1 VRKEKAPRLSSLF
14 PEGRIEMSSKILI
27 AEDEEI
33 TLKHILSTLQKEG
46 YDAIGVPDGRKA
58 LDKIEKELFDIL
70 IADIKMPGL
79 TGIELLEKV
88 RERHLETDVII
99 ITGYGSI
106 SSAVDAIKKGAR
118 DYVTKPFDLDE
129 LLLKVK
135 KIHEEKVLKK
145 EIMALKISLGVDKK
159 ISSVAK
165 SESMK
170 NILAVVDSIKES
182 NCNVLLTGESGVG
195 KSMVAKMLHFS
206 SGRREKPFLS
216 INCAT
221 FTENLLASELFGYEK
236 GAFTG
241 AVKTKQ
247 GLLEIADTGTLFL
260 DEITEMSTNLQA
272 KLLNVI
278 EGGEFFRVG
287 GTKPIRADVRFIA
300 ATNQNVQTLISEG
313 RFREDLYYRLNIME
327 IYIPPLRDRREDI
340 EPLCVFFL
348 EKHLHSYNKNITGF
362 TREAIDVLMNYSFP
376 GNVRELENIVERAII
391 LEKNSEITPE
401 SLPQSIK
408 MFHIETLE
416 PDKIK
421 SLEELNKEYAENIVE
436 MLGGN
441 KSKAAELLGIS
452 RTSLWRILKG
462 E

>member
-1 VRKEKAPRLSSLF
+1 
-14 PEGRIEMSSKILI
+14 MSSRILI
-27 AEDEEI
+27 AEDEAI
-33 TLKHILSTLQKEG
+33 TLKHILSTLEKER
-46 YDAIGVPDGRKA
+46 YDVTGVPDGRKA
-58 LDKIEKELFDIL
+58 LEKIDNELFDIL

-79 TGIELLEKV
+79 SGIELLEKV
-88 RERHLETDVII
+88 RERRLETEVII

-118 DYVTKPFDLDE
+118 DYITKPFDLDE
-129 LLLKVK
+129 LVLKVR
-135 KIHEEKVLKK
+135 KIHEEKILRK

-159 ISSVAK
+159 ITSVAK
-165 SESMK
+165 SQSMK
-170 NILAVVDSIKES
+170 NILNVVESIKDS

-195 KSMVAKMLHFS
+195 KSMIAKMVHFTS
-206 SGRREKPFLS
+206 KRREKPFLS

-221 FTENLLASELFGYEK
+221 LTENLLSSELFGYER

-241 AVKTKQ
+241 AVKTKE
-247 GLLEIADTGTLFL
+247 GLLEIADTGSLFL

-287 GTKPIRADVRFIA
+287 GTRPIKADVRFIA

-327 IYIPPLRDRREDI
+327 IFIPPLRDRREDI
-340 EPLCVFFL
+340 EPLSLFFL
-348 EKHLHSYNKNITGF
+348 QKHLSSYRRELKGF
-362 TREAIDVLMNYSFP
+362 TKEAIDVLVNYSFP

-391 LEKNSEITPE
+391 LEKSTEITPE

-421 SLEELNKEYAENIVE
+421 SLEELNREYAENVVE

-452 RTSLWRILKG
+452 RTSLWRILRG